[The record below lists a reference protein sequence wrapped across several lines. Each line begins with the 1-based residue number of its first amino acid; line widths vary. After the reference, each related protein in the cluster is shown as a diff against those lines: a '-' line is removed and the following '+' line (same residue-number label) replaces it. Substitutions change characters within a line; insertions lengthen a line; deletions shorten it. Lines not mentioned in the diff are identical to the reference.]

1 MNKKT
6 SKLIHIIVRDQL
18 SSPTRDFSG
27 NRSTIKEQS
36 NGGPPND
43 DSRGIVKALQ
53 DWVNRYSPQQE
64 VNVEVIR
71 TMWKGSPNY
80 MIGVGKG
87 WIAYSLDGVQ
97 DMASRLI
104 RPDQLDNHGEH
115 LFTVKLSKLKQ
126 WLQGQPNTTISSAIP
141 PPPPLKGTKVL
152 QQEQDQQIV
161 DLSQGPRSA
170 SGLKVNNDVYFFVV
184 VKPTAQST
192 FRDTVFKIDPVGL
205 VNQFAGGLKIE
216 EIVMITTNQQKAV
229 SEANKQLRSAP
240 PSKSDLGVSQHYQRN
255 RQFVR

>member
-6 SKLIHIIVRDQL
+6 SKLIHIIVRNQL

-104 RPDQLDNHGEH
+104 RPDQLDNHG
-115 LFTVKLSKLKQ
+115 
-126 WLQGQPNTTISSAIP
+126 
-141 PPPPLKGTKVL
+141 
-152 QQEQDQQIV
+152 
-161 DLSQGPRSA
+161 
-170 SGLKVNNDVYFFVV
+170 
-184 VKPTAQST
+184 
-192 FRDTVFKIDPVGL
+192 
-205 VNQFAGGLKIE
+205 
-216 EIVMITTNQQKAV
+216 
-229 SEANKQLRSAP
+229 
-240 PSKSDLGVSQHYQRN
+240 
-255 RQFVR
+255 